1 MQNLEDILIRCQQ
14 GDALAWEALIRQ
26 QQARVYGVAC
36 YFLRN
41 SDEAKDATQ
50 ESFLKLYKG
59 LDSFKGKST
68 EFIPWMLSIARNCCI
83 DRIRRAQTRTRYEN
97 ELKQSSLNS
106 QATEKGPETNIS
118 ERQRKDLIYQAL
130 DQFSELNREI
140 ILLKDIQ
147 GMKNEDVAEILS
159 LPVGT
164 IKSRSSRARLKL
176 AQVISELSNDEMQEK
191 LI

>member
-1 MQNLEDILIRCQQ
+1 LQDLEDIIQRCQQ
-14 GDALAWEALIRQ
+14 GNALAWETLIRQ

-41 SDEAKDATQ
+41 PDEAKDATQ
-50 ESFLKLYKG
+50 EAFLKLYKG
-59 LDSFKGKST
+59 LKSFRGT
-68 EFIPWMLSIARNCCI
+68 GTDFTPWMLSIARNCCI
-83 DRIRRAQTRTRYEN
+83 DRLRRAQTRTRYEDQ
-97 ELKQSSLNS
+97 LKQTPMYS
-106 QATEKGPETNIS
+106 QHKDQNPEVQMG
-118 ERQRKDLIYQAL
+118 EDQRKQLIYQAL

-147 GMKNEDVAEILS
+147 GLKNEDVAQILS

-176 AQVISELSNDEMQEK
+176 AQTISELSEDYQQEK
-191 LI
+191 LS

>member
-1 MQNLEDILIRCQQ
+1 MQDLEDIIQRCQH
-14 GDALAWEALIRQ
+14 GNALAWETLIRQ

-41 SDEAKDATQ
+41 PDEAKDATQ

-59 LDSFKGKST
+59 LKSFRGKGT
-68 EFIPWMLSIARNCCI
+68 DFIPWMLSITRNCCI
-83 DRIRRAQTRTRYEN
+83 DRLRRAQTRARYES
-97 ELKQSSLNS
+97 ETKLLSMIS
-106 QATEKGPETNIS
+106 QTKEQNPEQKMG
-118 ERQRKDLIYQAL
+118 EDQRKNLIYQAL

-147 GMKNEDVAEILS
+147 GLRNEDVAEILS

-164 IKSRSSRARLKL
+164 IKSRSNRARLKL
-176 AQVISELSNDEMQEK
+176 AQAISELSDDFRQEN
-191 LI
+191 LS